1 MVRLLFKSKDL
12 NVLNVDKLTY
22 AANINI
28 HSDISNDNRYSFLKE
43 DISNQTKMV
52 EIFEEFKP
60 DKVFHLAAES
70 HVDNS
75 ISDPR
80 IFINSN
86 IFGTFSL
93 LEASRLYMQKNNID
107 SDDFRFIHVSTD
119 EVFGSLDDEG
129 LFSETTAYDPSSPYS
144 ASKASSDHLAR
155 AWYRTFDVP
164 TICTNCSNN
173 YGPFQHEE
181 KLIPLVIK
189 KAINSKKIPIYGD
202 GKNIRDWLYVDDHVT
217 ALKLISEKG
226 IIGSSYNIG
235 GSCEKTNIELVTK
248 ICDILDELYPQNKLS
263 SYRELISFVDDR
275 KGHDKRYAMDVSKI
289 NNDLNWYPTENIDTG
304 LRKTVSFY
312 LQHFIK

>member
-1 MVRLLFKSKDL
+1 
-12 NVLNVDKLTY
+12 
-22 AANINI
+22 
-28 HSDISNDNRYSFLKE
+28 
-43 DISNQTKMV
+43 MV

-93 LEASRLYMQKNNID
+93 LEATRLYMQKNNID

-202 GKNIRDWLYVDDHVT
+202 GKNIRDWLYVDDHVA